1 MSGISLVF
9 LFYLFS
15 RNPTPPSSP
24 LPVWNEARGFP
35 LEYYRIGNTNFEGKP
50 IIGMES
56 GGLFDDRAQFWLQ
69 LGANLPANYTQRDE
83 LQS

>member
-1 MSGISLVF
+1 M
-9 LFYLFS
+9 
-15 RNPTPPSSP
+15 
-24 LPVWNEARGFP
+24 WNEARGFP